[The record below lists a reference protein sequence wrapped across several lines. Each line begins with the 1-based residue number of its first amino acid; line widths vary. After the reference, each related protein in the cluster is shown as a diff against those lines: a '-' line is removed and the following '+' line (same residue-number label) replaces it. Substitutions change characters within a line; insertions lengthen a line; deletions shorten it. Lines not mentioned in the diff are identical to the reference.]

1 MPEIKPPAVTAIV
14 LAAGMSTRMGAIK
27 QLLHIGGKTLLEN
40 VLDNLGRTQVKDIIV
55 VLGSSAEEIRQR
67 VPLENVRVI
76 INEAYRKGM
85 GTSLR
90 MGLSAINPEA
100 VAALVVL
107 ADQPFVRP
115 DTIDHLIEQYR
126 RQRPE
131 IAIPMYRG
139 FRGNPVLLDRS
150 VFPELMSL
158 TGDIGCRA
166 IFGSHT
172 DNLLK
177 VPVEDIGVLLDVDTR
192 ADLDRFQ
199 QAHTQEEWG
208 PALLEVVDL
217 EGRDF
222 GGPQLVIV
230 GEDAVAKM
238 LAQFG
243 SLLHFSVIIVDPFL
257 GIADVPGA
265 ARILHA
271 LDFAH
276 LPVAAETYVVV
287 TSRGR
292 FDEEAVEQALG
303 AGAVYVALMANK
315 RRAREILDRLKA
327 KGTSDERLAR
337 LRAPAGI
344 DIGADNPEEIALS
357 VMAEIVS
364 ERAHKRLQLSAANQ
378 RHIP

>member
-1 MPEIKPPAVTAIV
+1 
-14 LAAGMSTRMGAIK
+14 MGAIK

-115 DTIDHLIEQYR
+115 DTIDHLIEQSR